1 MFEKKITKSP
11 CWHELVS
18 KLKLFEG
25 VALEVELREV
35 AATFLDDPIVL
46 SLLEAPPSPSPSPL
60 PSLPLLA
67 PLRLR
72 EAGTHVLFT

>member
-1 MFEKKITKSP
+1 
-11 CWHELVS
+11 VS
-18 KLKLFEG
+18 KLKLFDG

-35 AATFLDDPIVL
+35 AAAFLDDPTVL
-46 SLLEAPPSPSPSPL
+46 SLLEAPPSPSPSPSPL
-60 PSLPLLA
+60 ASLPLLP